1 MSIVIPL
8 GVTTPDTS
16 YSDMAAGSDPES
28 VEASPAVIEKNS
40 YSNHNYGSAQHH
52 GYRGL
57 PYADHNYGAPPPPT
71 PPASPP
77 AQTIIARVE
86 LNRLRCQR
94 YDDNSEDSD
103 SSSEDENIPWCH
115 CSLTQDGFII
125 TCENCRGLDRRKVI
139 RLQRRKQENVS
150 VGDSSA
156 TESGDEEV
164 SPSTVSYTATQHTPT
179 SITLTVNR
187 VKRTKAKKR
196 KRSTEKAKNAP
207 KAKKIKAFR
216 EGSRRSMRM
225 KNSLSEAHALDE
237 NTAEGWENRIRLWTD
252 QYEES
257 FANQYSADVQNLLE
271 LHRLTMKDSV
281 GKNVMLDTINKT
293 ELACN
298 NTILGSQMQLQL
310 GKVTRVQRHR
320 KILRAARDLT
330 PDILIIEYRGKVML
344 RQQFEVNGHFFK
356 RPYPFVLF
364 YSKFNE
370 VEMCVDA
377 RTFGNDARF
386 IRRSCA
392 PNAEVRHMIAD
403 GMIHLCIYAITNIP
417 KDNEVTIGFDYEYSS
432 CKYKVDCACHKGNQN
447 CPVQKHNQ
455 ESMESPVGAETRR
468 RKARRKEWE
477 MELELNQGS
486 DENNGQQQEGAAES
500 KDQPELPL
508 QNQAS
513 DSEEGPG
520 EGNRIKVEEE
530 NEESEMDE
538 QLRALAQNKLSREQ
552 RKMEAI
558 MQVFENLEKRKKRRE
573 QVVERTTSHPGGDA
587 NPETPTTDVEEVKL
601 EPAAEEAPSSGAR
614 TPQPVLAGVS
624 TRRTSQ
630 LGEQVSEKPAKPP
643 ASKPNKPRPKN
654 RFSRYRSSSAQRL
667 RRQRQASSQSEP
679 APVVAVDEGAAGT
692 MVTETTSTEGVSSS
706 GAPGV
711 EITTGTTVV
720 SQPNRTSVKY
730 PKTKRYLVSEWL
742 NDKVER
748 SDCPYDRPLRIT
760 TDPTVLATTLNM
772 LPGLSHSP
780 HICTTPKHYIR
791 FGSPFAPERR
801 RQRVVC
807 DGNYGSCKK
816 RWMKQAMDEAMVQLP
831 LTPNIGQETSP
842 IYHSNDNNNMPE
854 VLNDSHTSTELIA
867 PLKKRKTR
875 YLSDVSLSDLT
886 GPCSP
891 LSAPA
896 SVTDTVMSSPTI
908 MMPCTLFP
916 GEEDKKN
923 GYNTVY
929 SPLHSLAASR
939 CNTPLQFENIS
950 SPESS
955 PVHRPEPFSPEP
967 PLRADNDQSRT
978 GFSDLSLQA
987 DPDTSTLR
995 ITEGSLSDSAAQLP
1009 CSTSAFPS
1017 ESETGLTGKN
1027 SDGPSSLKNTEQAF
1041 RTEFNLIYACSPLNS
1056 NLRDLT
1062 PTHRLEG
1069 PYRGLENR
1077 TSYIS
1082 DRKSSQSERGFG
1094 EAVYMSPSGDSCF
1107 NRQSQGFLPETL
1119 QGSMSPQTDRQPLYS
1134 EGSTAPQQN
1143 PPQKKKVSLLE
1154 YRKRQQ
1160 EARESSSKSDSLSS
1174 DPSKA
1179 PSNMGTPTR
1188 RGSDGTCTQS
1198 ATNGDSTA
1206 ISRSSH
1212 RSSSPPSG
1220 FSSPVHPSVPQIE
1233 EVSPTDPGSN
1243 KNTTLSAAASN
1254 KSRNSM
1260 STRWMVPTS
1269 VERLREDRG
1278 MLERVLRRVEI
1289 GSMKRTGDER
1299 STLDRVLRRIET
1311 SSVDSVRDKDADS
1324 TDGEGSETH
1333 GLVRSKNSPIHSP
1346 QRYGHSPS
1354 RYNHQLLQAQ
1364 SDGVVPESHILPQ
1377 QSLSPY
1383 RTHSSSS
1390 VSVTLP
1396 QGHIYRSPSHAV
1408 GQSGSQHQIDS
1419 SLTTAPLSTLY
1430 SSPVHSTSVD
1440 TSVVQYVGNSGYYS
1454 GQQHS
1459 GSVLH
1464 TMSSTQQKTN
1474 SGCTPIAA
1482 SPLQSTTKNITDS
1495 TFTPAPSTINCT
1507 VSQTARPSQ
1516 SGSWT
1521 LSPTGSGQ
1529 PLHSAAKIPTASS
1542 SQHYRNTGIGQY
1554 QPPQVQSANVRTQS
1568 STY

>member
-320 KILRAARDLT
+320 KILRAARDLS

-455 ESMESPVGAETRR
+455 ESMEPPVGAETRR

-500 KDQPELPL
+500 KDQPELTL

-601 EPAAEEAPSSGAR
+601 EPATEEAPSSGAR
-614 TPQPVLAGVS
+614 TPQPVLSGVS

-692 MVTETTSTEGVSSS
+692 MVTETTSTEGVPSS

-711 EITTGTTVV
+711 ETTTGTTVV

-1009 CSTSAFPS
+1009 CSTSTFPS

-1206 ISRSSH
+1206 TSRSSH

-1243 KNTTLSAAASN
+1243 KNTTLSAAASS

-1354 RYNHQLLQAQ
+1354 RYNHQAQ

-1390 VSVTLP
+1390 VSVTVP

-1419 SLTTAPLSTLY
+1419 SLTTAPLSTHY

>member
-28 VEASPAVIEKNS
+28 VEASPAVAEKNN
-40 YSNHNYGSAQHH
+40 YPNHNYGSAQHH

-77 AQTIIARVE
+77 PQTIIARVE

-94 YDDNSEDSD
+94 YDDNSEDSE

-125 TCENCRGLDRRKVI
+125 ACENCRGLDRRKVI

-150 VGDSSA
+150 GGDSSA

-196 KRSTEKAKNAP
+196 KRSTEKARNAP
-207 KAKKIKAFR
+207 KVKKIKAFR

-271 LHRLTMKDSV
+271 LYRLTMKDSV
-281 GKNVMLDTINKT
+281 GKNVVLDTINKT

-330 PDILIIEYRGKVML
+330 PDTLIIEYRGKVML

-417 KDNEVTIGFDYEYSS
+417 KDSEVTIGFDYEYSS

-455 ESMESPVGAETRR
+455 GSMEPPVGAETRR

-477 MELELNQGS
+477 MESELNQAS
-486 DENNGQQQEGAAES
+486 DENSNQQQEEPAEP
-500 KDQPELPL
+500 KDQPELPA
-508 QNQAS
+508 QNPAS

-520 EGNRIKVEEE
+520 EGDRIKIEEE

-538 QLRALAQNKLSREQ
+538 QLRALAQSKLSREQ

-573 QVVERTTSHPGGDA
+573 QVDERSASQPGVDV

-601 EPAAEEAPSSGAR
+601 EPAAEEPPSSGANM
-614 TPQPVLAGVS
+614 PQLAGVN

-630 LGEQVSEKPAKPP
+630 LGEQAPEKPPKPP
-643 ASKPNKPRPKN
+643 ASKPTKPRPKN

-679 APVVAVDEGAAGT
+679 APVVAVEEGATASV
-692 MVTETTSTEGVSSS
+692 VTDPISTEGVASV

-711 EITTGTTVV
+711 ETISGSAIA
-720 SQPNRTSVKY
+720 SQPNRTNLKY
-730 PKTKRYLVSEWL
+730 PKTKRYLVTEWL
-742 NDKVER
+742 NDKIER

-791 FGSPFAPERR
+791 FGSPFTPERR

-816 RWMKQAMDEAMVQLP
+816 RWIKQAMDEAMVQSPHAPDKEPETPP
-831 LTPNIGQETSP
+831 LYQSCDS
-842 IYHSNDNNNMPE
+842 SNVPDIPDC
-854 VLNDSHTSTELIA
+854 VVASTELIT
-867 PLKKRKTR
+867 PLKKRKAR
-875 YLSDVSLSDLT
+875 YLSDVSVTDLP

-896 SVTDTVMSSPTI
+896 SVADTVMSSPTVI
-908 MMPCTLFP
+908 TPCTLFP
-916 GEEDKKN
+916 GEEETKN
-923 GYNTVY
+923 GYNVVY
-929 SPLHSLAASR
+929 SPLHSHAASR

-967 PLRADNDQSRT
+967 PLRAENDQSRT
-978 GFSDLSLQA
+978 GFSDISLHP
-987 DPDTSTLR
+987 DPDTTTLR
-995 ITEGSLSDSAAQLP
+995 VTAVTDGPLSDCAAQPP
-1009 CSTSAFPS
+1009 CSELTLPS
-1017 ESETGLTGKN
+1017 ETETGLTGRN
-1027 SDGPSSLKNTEQAF
+1027 GDSLSSLKNTEQTF

-1077 TSYIS
+1077 ANYINE
-1082 DRKSSQSERGFG
+1082 RKSSLSERGFG
-1094 EAVYMSPSGDSCF
+1094 ETVYMSPSGDSCF
-1107 NRQSQGFLPETL
+1107 NRQSQGLLPETL
-1119 QGSMSPQTDRQPLYS
+1119 QGAMSPQADRQPLYF
-1134 EGSTAPQQN
+1134 EGNTTPQQN

-1160 EARESSSKSDSLSS
+1160 EARESSSKSDGLCS
-1174 DPSKA
+1174 DPSKT
-1179 PSNMGTPTR
+1179 PNTMGTPTR
-1188 RGSDGTCTQS
+1188 RGSDGCSAQT

-1206 ISRSSH
+1206 TSRSSQ
-1212 RSSSPPSG
+1212 RSSSPSSG
-1220 FSSPVHPSVPQIE
+1220 FSSPVHSSMPQIE
-1233 EVSPTDPGSN
+1233 DVSPTDPASS
-1243 KNTTLSAAASN
+1243 KNAILSAAASN
-1254 KSRNSM
+1254 RSRD

-1269 VERLREDRG
+1269 VERLRENPG
-1278 MLERVLRRVEI
+1278 MLERVLRRAEI
-1289 GSMKRTGDER
+1289 GTMKRTGDER

-1311 SSVDSVRDKDADS
+1311 GAVDSGREKDAD
-1324 TDGEGSETH
+1324 TANGDGPETH
-1333 GLVRSKNSPIHSP
+1333 GTTRTKVSPIHSP

-1354 RYNHQLLQAQ
+1354 RYNHQL
-1364 SDGVVPESHILPQ
+1364 SISHW
-1377 QSLSPY
+1377 
-1383 RTHSSSS
+1383 
-1390 VSVTLP
+1390 
-1396 QGHIYRSPSHAV
+1396 
-1408 GQSGSQHQIDS
+1408 
-1419 SLTTAPLSTLY
+1419 
-1430 SSPVHSTSVD
+1430 
-1440 TSVVQYVGNSGYYS
+1440 
-1454 GQQHS
+1454 
-1459 GSVLH
+1459 
-1464 TMSSTQQKTN
+1464 
-1474 SGCTPIAA
+1474 A
-1482 SPLQSTTKNITDS
+1482 SPCAVFFFGCAMCMRRVCS
-1495 TFTPAPSTINCT
+1495 
-1507 VSQTARPSQ
+1507 
-1516 SGSWT
+1516 
-1521 LSPTGSGQ
+1521 
-1529 PLHSAAKIPTASS
+1529 
-1542 SQHYRNTGIGQY
+1542 
-1554 QPPQVQSANVRTQS
+1554 
-1568 STY
+1568 

>member
-28 VEASPAVIEKNS
+28 VEASPAVAEKNS
-40 YSNHNYGSAQHH
+40 YPNHNYGSAQHH

-77 AQTIIARVE
+77 PQTIIARVE

-94 YDDNSEDSD
+94 YDDNSEDSE

-125 TCENCRGLDRRKVI
+125 ACENCRGLDRRKVI

-150 VGDSSA
+150 GGDSSA

-196 KRSTEKAKNAP
+196 KRSTEKARNTP
-207 KAKKIKAFR
+207 KVKKIKAFR

-271 LHRLTMKDSV
+271 LYRLTMKDSV
-281 GKNVMLDTINKT
+281 GKNVVLDTINKT

-417 KDNEVTIGFDYEYSS
+417 KDSEVTIGFDYEYSS

-455 ESMESPVGAETRR
+455 GSMEPPVGAETRR

-477 MELELNQGS
+477 MESELNQAS
-486 DENNGQQQEGAAES
+486 DENSNQQQEEPAEP
-500 KDQPELPL
+500 KDQPELPA
-508 QNQAS
+508 QNPAS

-520 EGNRIKVEEE
+520 EGDQIKVEEE

-538 QLRALAQNKLSREQ
+538 QLRALAQSKLSREQ

-558 MQVFENLEKRKKRRE
+558 MQVFENLEKKKKTRE
-573 QVVERTTSHPGGDA
+573 QVVERSASQPGVDV

-601 EPAAEEAPSSGAR
+601 EPAAEEPPPSGEN
-614 TPQPVLAGVS
+614 TPQLAGVN

-630 LGEQVSEKPAKPP
+630 LGEQAPEKPPKPP
-643 ASKPNKPRPKN
+643 ASKPTKPRPKN

-679 APVVAVDEGAAGT
+679 APVVAVEEGATGT
-692 MVTETTSTEGVSSS
+692 VVTDAISTEGVASE

-711 EITTGTTVV
+711 ETISASAIA
-720 SQPNRTSVKY
+720 SQPNRTNLKY
-730 PKTKRYLVSEWL
+730 PKTKRYLVTEWL
-742 NDKVER
+742 NDKIER

-791 FGSPFAPERR
+791 FGSPFTPERR

-816 RWMKQAMDEAMVQLP
+816 RWIKQAMDEAMVQSPHSPDKEPETPP
-831 LTPNIGQETSP
+831 LYQSSDNSNIP
-842 IYHSNDNNNMPE
+842 DIP
-854 VLNDSHTSTELIA
+854 DSVVASTELIT
-867 PLKKRKTR
+867 PLKKRKAR
-875 YLSDVSLSDLT
+875 YLSDVSVTDLP

-896 SVTDTVMSSPTI
+896 SVADTVMSSPTVI
-908 MMPCTLFP
+908 TPCTLFP
-916 GEEDKKN
+916 GEEEKKN
-923 GYNTVY
+923 GYNVVY
-929 SPLHSLAASR
+929 SPLHSHAASR

-978 GFSDLSLQA
+978 SFSDLSLHP
-987 DPDTSTLR
+987 DPDTTTLR
-995 ITEGSLSDSAAQLP
+995 VTAVTDGPLSDCAAQPP
-1009 CSTSAFPS
+1009 CSALTLPS
-1017 ESETGLTGKN
+1017 ETETGLTGRN
-1027 SDGPSSLKNTEQAF
+1027 SDSPSSLKNTEQTF

-1077 TSYIS
+1077 ANYINE
-1082 DRKSSQSERGFG
+1082 RKSSLSERGFG
-1094 EAVYMSPSGDSCF
+1094 ETVYMSPSGDSCF
-1107 NRQSQGFLPETL
+1107 NRQSQGLLPETL
-1119 QGSMSPQTDRQPLYS
+1119 QGAMSPQADRQPLYF
-1134 EGSTAPQQN
+1134 EGNTTPQQN

-1160 EARESSSKSDSLSS
+1160 EARESSLCS
-1174 DPSKA
+1174 DPSKT
-1179 PSNMGTPTR
+1179 PNTMGTPTR
-1188 RGSDGTCTQS
+1188 RCSDGSSAQT

-1206 ISRSSH
+1206 MSLSSQ
-1212 RSSSPPSG
+1212 RSSSPSSG
-1220 FSSPVHPSVPQIE
+1220 FSSPVHSSMPQIE
-1233 EVSPTDPGSN
+1233 DVSPTDPASS
-1243 KNTTLSAAASN
+1243 KNATLSAAASN
-1254 KSRNSM
+1254 RSRDSM

-1269 VERLREDRG
+1269 VERLRENPG
-1278 MLERVLRRVEI
+1278 MLERVLRRAEI
-1289 GSMKRTGDER
+1289 GTMKRTGDER

-1311 SSVDSVRDKDADS
+1311 GALDSGREKDAD
-1324 TDGEGSETH
+1324 TANGDGPETH
-1333 GLVRSKNSPIHSP
+1333 GAARTKVSPIHSP

-1364 SDGVVPESHILPQ
+1364 SEGQPAEPHGLPQ
-1377 QSLSPY
+1377 QAMSPY

-1390 VSVTLP
+1390 VPMTHTP
-1396 QGHIYRSPSHAV
+1396 GHIYRSSSLPL
-1408 GQSGSQHQIDS
+1408 GQSGSQSQLDS
-1419 SLTTAPLSTLY
+1419 SLTTAAVSTLY
-1430 SSPVHSTSVD
+1430 SSPVHSASTD

-1459 GSVLH
+1459 ESVFH
-1464 TMSSTQQKTN
+1464 TLNSTQQMTN
-1474 SGCTPIAA
+1474 SVSTPSIAA
-1482 SPLQSTTKNITDS
+1482 SPLQSTTKSITTDS
-1495 TFTPAPSTINCT
+1495 TLTPNLSTINST
-1507 VSQTARPSQ
+1507 VSQTARPSP

-1521 LSPTGSGQ
+1521 LSSANSGQ
-1529 PLHSAAKIPTASS
+1529 PLHSGAKITTASS
-1542 SQHYRNTGIGQY
+1542 SQHYRNTGITQY
-1554 QPPQVQSANVRTQS
+1554 QPPQVQGANVRTQS

>member
-455 ESMESPVGAETRR
+455 ESMEPPVGAETRR

-486 DENNGQQQEGAAES
+486 DENNSQQQEGAAES

-538 QLRALAQNKLSREQ
+538 QLRALAQNKL
-552 RKMEAI
+552 
-558 MQVFENLEKRKKRRE
+558 
-573 QVVERTTSHPGGDA
+573 
-587 NPETPTTDVEEVKL
+587 
-601 EPAAEEAPSSGAR
+601 
-614 TPQPVLAGVS
+614 
-624 TRRTSQ
+624 
-630 LGEQVSEKPAKPP
+630 
-643 ASKPNKPRPKN
+643 
-654 RFSRYRSSSAQRL
+654 
-667 RRQRQASSQSEP
+667 
-679 APVVAVDEGAAGT
+679 
-692 MVTETTSTEGVSSS
+692 
-706 GAPGV
+706 
-711 EITTGTTVV
+711 
-720 SQPNRTSVKY
+720 
-730 PKTKRYLVSEWL
+730 YLVSEWL

-854 VLNDSHTSTELIA
+854 VLNDSHTSTELIT

-875 YLSDVSLSDLT
+875 YLSDVSLTDLT

-1009 CSTSAFPS
+1009 CSTSTFPS

-1027 SDGPSSLKNTEQAF
+1027 NDGPSSLKNTEQAF

-1077 TSYIS
+1077 TNYIS

-1134 EGSTAPQQN
+1134 EGSTTPQQN

-1160 EARESSSKSDSLSS
+1160 EARESSFKSDSLSS
-1174 DPSKA
+1174 DPSKT
-1179 PSNMGTPTR
+1179 PNNMGTPTR

-1198 ATNGDSTA
+1198 ATNGDTTA

-1333 GLVRSKNSPIHSP
+1333 GLVRIKNSPIHSP
-1346 QRYGHSPS
+1346 QRYSHSPS

-1364 SDGVVPESHILPQ
+1364 SDGVVPESHVLPQ

-1390 VSVTLP
+1390 VSATLT

-1440 TSVVQYVGNSGYYS
+1440 TSVVQYIGNSGYYS

-1464 TMSSTQQKTN
+1464 TMSNTQQKTN

-1529 PLHSAAKIPTASS
+1529 PLYSAAKIPTASS

-1554 QPPQVQSANVRTQS
+1554 QPPQVQSGNVRTQS

>member
-16 YSDMAAGSDPES
+16 YSDMAAGSDPEL
-28 VEASPAVIEKNS
+28 VEASPAVAEKNS
-40 YSNHNYGSAQHH
+40 YSNHNYGTAQHH

-77 AQTIIARVE
+77 PQTIIARVE

-103 SSSEDENIPWCH
+103 SSSEEENIPWCH

-125 TCENCRGLDRRKVI
+125 ACENCRGLDRRKVI

-150 VGDSSA
+150 GGDSSA

-187 VKRTKAKKR
+187 VKRAKAKKR
-196 KRSTEKAKNAP
+196 KRSTEKARNAP
-207 KAKKIKAFR
+207 KTKKIKAFR

-271 LHRLTMKDSV
+271 LYRLTMKDAV
-281 GKNVMLDTINKT
+281 GKNVVLDTINKT

-330 PDILIIEYRGKVML
+330 PGILIIEYRGKVML

-403 GMIHLCIYAITNIP
+403 GMIHLCIYAITNIS

-455 ESMESPVGAETRR
+455 GSVESPVGAETRR

-477 MELELNQGS
+477 MESELNQPS
-486 DENNGQQQEGAAES
+486 DENSNQQQEEPAES
-500 KDQPELPL
+500 KDQQELPV
-508 QNQAS
+508 QIPAS

-520 EGNRIKVEEE
+520 EGDRIKVEEE

-538 QLRALAQNKLSREQ
+538 QLRAIAQSKLSREQ

-573 QVVERTTSHPGGDA
+573 QVVERSASQPDIDV
-587 NPETPTTDVEEVKL
+587 NPEAPTTDVEEVKP
-601 EPAAEEAPSSGAR
+601 EPAAEEPPPSEAKP
-614 TPQPVLAGVS
+614 PQLAGVN

-630 LGEQVSEKPAKPP
+630 LGEQVPEKPAKPP
-643 ASKPNKPRPKN
+643 VSKPTKPRPKN

-667 RRQRQASSQSEP
+667 RRQRQASSQAEP
-679 APVVAVDEGAAGT
+679 APVVAVEEGATGAV
-692 MVTETTSTEGVSSS
+692 VTDSATAEGLTNV

-711 EITTGTTVV
+711 ETTSGTVIA
-720 SQPNRTSVKY
+720 SQTNRTNLKY
-730 PKTKRYLVSEWL
+730 PKTKRYLVTEWL

-748 SDCPYDRPLRIT
+748 SECPYDRPLRIT

-791 FGSPFAPERR
+791 FGSPFTPERR

-816 RWMKQAMDEAMVQLP
+816 RWIKQAMDEAMVQ
-831 LTPNIGQETSP
+831 TPHAPDKGQEMTPLYQS
-842 IYHSNDNNNMPE
+842 SDNSTVPD
-854 VLNDSHTSTELIA
+854 VRDSTIASVELIT
-867 PLKKRKTR
+867 PLKKRKAR
-875 YLSDVSLSDLT
+875 YLSDVSVTDLP

-896 SVTDTVMSSPTI
+896 SVTDTVMSSPTV
-908 MMPCTLFP
+908 MTPCTLFP
-916 GEEDKKN
+916 GEEEKKN
-923 GYNTVY
+923 GYNVIY
-929 SPLHSLAASR
+929 SPLHSHAASR
-939 CNTPLQFENIS
+939 CNTPLQF
-950 SPESS
+950 
-955 PVHRPEPFSPEP
+955 EP

-978 GFSDLSLQA
+978 GFSDLSLH
-987 DPDTSTLR
+987 PDLDTTLRVTAVTDGPLTDCAAQPPPSGLTFPTETEIGSTLR
-995 ITEGSLSDSAAQLP
+995 NG
-1009 CSTSAFPS
+1009 
-1017 ESETGLTGKN
+1017 
-1027 SDGPSSLKNTEQAF
+1027 DGPSVLKNSEQAF

-1077 TSYIS
+1077 ANYIS
-1082 DRKSSQSERGFG
+1082 DRKSSQPERGFG
-1094 EAVYMSPSGDSCF
+1094 ETVYMSPSGDSCF
-1107 NRQSQGFLPETL
+1107 NRQSQGLLSETM
-1119 QGSMSPQTDRQPLYS
+1119 QGAMSPQADRQPLYF
-1134 EGSTAPQQN
+1134 EGNAQMQQN

-1160 EARESSSKSDSLSS
+1160 EARESKSDSLSS
-1174 DPSKA
+1174 DPSKM
-1179 PSNMGTPTR
+1179 SSTVGTPTR
-1188 RGSDGTCTQS
+1188 RSSDGSS
-1198 ATNGDSTA
+1198 AQTAANSDSNA
-1206 ISRSSH
+1206 VSRSSH
-1212 RSSSPPSG
+1212 ISSSPPSG
-1220 FSSPVHPSVPQIE
+1220 FSSPVHPSMPQIE
-1233 EVSPTDPGSN
+1233 EVSPTDSGSG
-1243 KNTTLSAAASN
+1243 KNTAASSKN
-1254 KSRNSM
+1254 RDNM

-1269 VERLREDRG
+1269 VERLRENPG

-1289 GSMKRTGDER
+1289 GSMKRSGDDR

-1311 SSVDSVRDKDADS
+1311 GTVDSCREKDADS
-1324 TDGEGSETH
+1324 TNGDGQETH
-1333 GLVRSKNSPIHSP
+1333 GPARTKISPIHSP

-1364 SDGVVPESHILPQ
+1364 SEGHLSEPHVHPQ
-1377 QSLSPY
+1377 QNVSPY

-1390 VSVTLP
+1390 VSMAHT
-1396 QGHIYRSPSHAV
+1396 QGLIYRSSSHTS
-1408 GQSGSQHQIDS
+1408 GQSGSQNQLDS
-1419 SLTTAPLSTLY
+1419 NLMTTPLSALY
-1430 SSPVHSTSVD
+1430 SSPVHSASVD

-1459 GSVLH
+1459 GSVLQ
-1464 TMSSTQQKTN
+1464 TLNSTQQKTN
-1474 SGCTPIAA
+1474 SGSTSSTAA
-1482 SPLQSTTKNITDS
+1482 TPLQSTTKTITTDS
-1495 TFTPAPSTINCT
+1495 TLTSTLSTINST
-1507 VSQTARPSQ
+1507 ISQTARSSQ

-1521 LSPTGSGQ
+1521 LSSANSGQ
-1529 PLHSAAKIPTASS
+1529 PLHSGAKITTVSS
-1542 SQHYRNTGIGQY
+1542 SQHYRNTGITQY
-1554 QPPQVQSANVRTQS
+1554 QPPPVQGANVRTQS

>member
-28 VEASPAVIEKNS
+28 VEASPAVAEKNS
-40 YSNHNYGSAQHH
+40 YPNHNYGSAQHH

-77 AQTIIARVE
+77 PQTIIARVE

-94 YDDNSEDSD
+94 YDDNSEDSE

-125 TCENCRGLDRRKVI
+125 ACENCRGLDRRKVI

-150 VGDSSA
+150 GGDSSA

-196 KRSTEKAKNAP
+196 KRSTEKARNTP
-207 KAKKIKAFR
+207 KVKKIKAFR

-271 LHRLTMKDSV
+271 LYRLTMKDSV
-281 GKNVMLDTINKT
+281 GKNVVLDTINKT

-417 KDNEVTIGFDYEYSS
+417 KDSEVTIGFDYEYSS

-455 ESMESPVGAETRR
+455 GSMEPPVGAETRR

-477 MELELNQGS
+477 MESELNQAS
-486 DENNGQQQEGAAES
+486 DENSNQQQEEPAEP
-500 KDQPELPL
+500 KDQPELPA
-508 QNQAS
+508 QNPAS

-520 EGNRIKVEEE
+520 EGDQIKVEEE

-538 QLRALAQNKLSREQ
+538 QLRALAQS
-552 RKMEAI
+552 
-558 MQVFENLEKRKKRRE
+558 
-573 QVVERTTSHPGGDA
+573 
-587 NPETPTTDVEEVKL
+587 KL
-601 EPAAEEAPSSGAR
+601 EQAP
-614 TPQPVLAGVS
+614 
-624 TRRTSQ
+624 
-630 LGEQVSEKPAKPP
+630 EKPPKPP
-643 ASKPNKPRPKN
+643 ASKPTKPRPKN

-679 APVVAVDEGAAGT
+679 APVVAVEEGATGT
-692 MVTETTSTEGVSSS
+692 VVTDAISTEGVASE

-711 EITTGTTVV
+711 ETISASAIA
-720 SQPNRTSVKY
+720 SQPNRTNLKY
-730 PKTKRYLVSEWL
+730 PKTKRYLVTEWL
-742 NDKVER
+742 NDKIER

-791 FGSPFAPERR
+791 FGSPFTPERR

-816 RWMKQAMDEAMVQLP
+816 RWIKQAMDEAMVQSPHSPDKEPETPP
-831 LTPNIGQETSP
+831 LYQSSDNSNIP
-842 IYHSNDNNNMPE
+842 DIP
-854 VLNDSHTSTELIA
+854 DSVVASTELIT
-867 PLKKRKTR
+867 PLKKRKAR
-875 YLSDVSLSDLT
+875 YLSDVSVTDLP

-896 SVTDTVMSSPTI
+896 SVADTVMSSPTVI
-908 MMPCTLFP
+908 TPCTLFP
-916 GEEDKKN
+916 GEEEKKN
-923 GYNTVY
+923 GYNVVY
-929 SPLHSLAASR
+929 SPLHSHAASR

-978 GFSDLSLQA
+978 SFSDLSLHP
-987 DPDTSTLR
+987 DPDTTTLR
-995 ITEGSLSDSAAQLP
+995 VTAVTDGPLSDCAAQPP
-1009 CSTSAFPS
+1009 CSALTLPS
-1017 ESETGLTGKN
+1017 ETETGLTGRN
-1027 SDGPSSLKNTEQAF
+1027 SDSPSSLKNTEQTF

-1077 TSYIS
+1077 ANYINE
-1082 DRKSSQSERGFG
+1082 RKSSLSERGFG
-1094 EAVYMSPSGDSCF
+1094 ETVYMSPSGDSCF
-1107 NRQSQGFLPETL
+1107 NRQSQGLLPETL
-1119 QGSMSPQTDRQPLYS
+1119 QGAMSPQADRQPLYF
-1134 EGSTAPQQN
+1134 EGNTTPQQN

-1160 EARESSSKSDSLSS
+1160 EARESSLCS
-1174 DPSKA
+1174 DPSKT
-1179 PSNMGTPTR
+1179 PNTMGTPTR
-1188 RGSDGTCTQS
+1188 RCSDGSSAQT

-1206 ISRSSH
+1206 MSLSSQ
-1212 RSSSPPSG
+1212 RSSSPSSG
-1220 FSSPVHPSVPQIE
+1220 FSSPVHSSMPQIE
-1233 EVSPTDPGSN
+1233 DVSPTDPASS
-1243 KNTTLSAAASN
+1243 KNATLSAAASN
-1254 KSRNSM
+1254 RSRDSM

-1269 VERLREDRG
+1269 VERLRENPG
-1278 MLERVLRRVEI
+1278 MLERVLRRAEI
-1289 GSMKRTGDER
+1289 GTMKRTGDER

-1311 SSVDSVRDKDADS
+1311 GALDSGREKDAD
-1324 TDGEGSETH
+1324 TANGDGPETH
-1333 GLVRSKNSPIHSP
+1333 GAARTKVSPIHSP

-1364 SDGVVPESHILPQ
+1364 SEGQPAEPHGLPQ
-1377 QSLSPY
+1377 QAMSPY

-1390 VSVTLP
+1390 VPMTHTP
-1396 QGHIYRSPSHAV
+1396 GHIYRSSSLPL
-1408 GQSGSQHQIDS
+1408 GQSGSQSQLDS
-1419 SLTTAPLSTLY
+1419 SLTTAAVSTLY
-1430 SSPVHSTSVD
+1430 SSPVHSASTD

-1459 GSVLH
+1459 ESVFH
-1464 TMSSTQQKTN
+1464 TLNSTQQMTN
-1474 SGCTPIAA
+1474 SVSTPSIAA
-1482 SPLQSTTKNITDS
+1482 SPLQSTTKSITTDS
-1495 TFTPAPSTINCT
+1495 TLTPNLSTINST
-1507 VSQTARPSQ
+1507 VSQTARPSP

-1521 LSPTGSGQ
+1521 LSSANSGQ
-1529 PLHSAAKIPTASS
+1529 PLHSGAKITTASS
-1542 SQHYRNTGIGQY
+1542 SQHYRNTGITQY
-1554 QPPQVQSANVRTQS
+1554 QPPQVQGANVRTQS

>member
-16 YSDMAAGSDPES
+16 YSDMAAGSDPEL
-28 VEASPAVIEKNS
+28 VEASPAVAEKNS
-40 YSNHNYGSAQHH
+40 YSNHNYGTAQHH

-77 AQTIIARVE
+77 PQTIIARVE

-103 SSSEDENIPWCH
+103 SSSEEENIPWCH

-125 TCENCRGLDRRKVI
+125 ACENCRGLDRRKVI

-150 VGDSSA
+150 GGDSSA

-187 VKRTKAKKR
+187 VKRAKAKKR
-196 KRSTEKAKNAP
+196 KRSTEKARNAP
-207 KAKKIKAFR
+207 KTKKIKAFR

-271 LHRLTMKDSV
+271 LYRLTMKDAV
-281 GKNVMLDTINKT
+281 GKNVVLDTINKT

-330 PDILIIEYRGKVML
+330 PGILIIEYRGKVML

-455 ESMESPVGAETRR
+455 GSVESPVGAETRR

-477 MELELNQGS
+477 MESELNQPS
-486 DENNGQQQEGAAES
+486 DENSNQQQEEPAES
-500 KDQPELPL
+500 KDQQELPV
-508 QNQAS
+508 QIPAS

-520 EGNRIKVEEE
+520 EGDRIKVEEE

-538 QLRALAQNKLSREQ
+538 QLRAIAQSKLSREQ

-573 QVVERTTSHPGGDA
+573 QVVERSASQPDIDVNPDA
-587 NPETPTTDVEEVKL
+587 PTTDVEEVKP
-601 EPAAEEAPSSGAR
+601 EPAAEEPPPSEAKP
-614 TPQPVLAGVS
+614 PQLAGVN

-630 LGEQVSEKPAKPP
+630 LGEQVPEKPAKPP
-643 ASKPNKPRPKN
+643 ASKPTKPRPKN

-667 RRQRQASSQSEP
+667 RRQRQASSQAEP
-679 APVVAVDEGAAGT
+679 APVVAVEEGATGAV
-692 MVTETTSTEGVSSS
+692 VTDSVTAEGVTNV

-711 EITTGTTVV
+711 ETTSGTVIA
-720 SQPNRTSVKY
+720 SQTNRTNLKY
-730 PKTKRYLVSEWL
+730 PKTKRYLVTEWL

-748 SDCPYDRPLRIT
+748 SECPYDRPLRIT

-816 RWMKQAMDEAMVQLP
+816 RWIKQAMDEAMVQ
-831 LTPNIGQETSP
+831 TPHAPDKGQETTPLYQS
-842 IYHSNDNNNMPE
+842 SDNSTVPD
-854 VLNDSHTSTELIA
+854 VRDSTIASVELIT
-867 PLKKRKTR
+867 PLKKRKAR
-875 YLSDVSLSDLT
+875 YLSDVSVTDLP

-896 SVTDTVMSSPTI
+896 SVTDTVMSSPTV
-908 MMPCTLFP
+908 MTPCTLFP
-916 GEEDKKN
+916 GEEEKKN
-923 GYNTVY
+923 GYNVIY
-929 SPLHSLAASR
+929 SPLHSHAASR

-978 GFSDLSLQA
+978 GFSDLSLH
-987 DPDTSTLR
+987 PDLDTTLR
-995 ITEGSLSDSAAQLP
+995 VTAVTDGPLTDCAAQPPPSGL
-1009 CSTSAFPS
+1009 TFPS
-1017 ESETGLTGKN
+1017 ETEIGSTPRNG
-1027 SDGPSSLKNTEQAF
+1027 DGPSVLKNSEQAF

-1077 TSYIS
+1077 ANYIS

-1094 EAVYMSPSGDSCF
+1094 EPVYMSPSGDSCF
-1107 NRQSQGFLPETL
+1107 NRQSQGLLSETL
-1119 QGSMSPQTDRQPLYS
+1119 QGAMSPQADRQPLYF
-1134 EGSTAPQQN
+1134 EGNAQMQQN

-1160 EARESSSKSDSLSS
+1160 EARESKSDSLSS
-1174 DPSKA
+1174 DPSKM
-1179 PSNMGTPTR
+1179 SSTVGTPTR
-1188 RGSDGTCTQS
+1188 RSSDGSS
-1198 ATNGDSTA
+1198 AQTAANSDSNA
-1206 ISRSSH
+1206 VSRSSH

-1220 FSSPVHPSVPQIE
+1220 FSSPVHPSMPQIE
-1233 EVSPTDPGSN
+1233 EVSPTDSGSG
-1243 KNTTLSAAASN
+1243 KNAAASSKN
-1254 KSRNSM
+1254 RDNM

-1269 VERLREDRG
+1269 VERLRENPG

-1289 GSMKRTGDER
+1289 GSMKRSGDDR

-1311 SSVDSVRDKDADS
+1311 GTVDSCREKDADS
-1324 TDGEGSETH
+1324 TNGDGQETH
-1333 GLVRSKNSPIHSP
+1333 GPARTKISPIHSP

-1364 SDGVVPESHILPQ
+1364 SEGHPSEPHVHPQ
-1377 QSLSPY
+1377 QNVSPY

-1390 VSVTLP
+1390 VSMAHT
-1396 QGHIYRSPSHAV
+1396 QGLIYRSSSHTS
-1408 GQSGSQHQIDS
+1408 GQSGSQNQLDS
-1419 SLTTAPLSTLY
+1419 NLMTTPLSALY
-1430 SSPVHSTSVD
+1430 SSPVHSASVD

-1459 GSVLH
+1459 GSVLQ
-1464 TMSSTQQKTN
+1464 TLNSTQQKTN
-1474 SGCTPIAA
+1474 SGSTSSTAA
-1482 SPLQSTTKNITDS
+1482 TPLQSTTKTISTDS
-1495 TFTPAPSTINCT
+1495 TLTSTLSTINST
-1507 VSQTARPSQ
+1507 ISQTARSSQ

-1521 LSPTGSGQ
+1521 LSSANSGQ
-1529 PLHSAAKIPTASS
+1529 PLHSGAKITTVSS
-1542 SQHYRNTGIGQY
+1542 SQHYRNTGITQY
-1554 QPPQVQSANVRTQS
+1554 QPPPVQGANVRTQS

>member
-28 VEASPAVIEKNS
+28 VEASPAVAEKNN
-40 YSNHNYGSAQHH
+40 YPNHNYGSAQHH

-77 AQTIIARVE
+77 PQTIIARVE

-94 YDDNSEDSD
+94 YDDNSEDSE

-125 TCENCRGLDRRKVI
+125 ACENCRGLDRRKVI

-150 VGDSSA
+150 GGDSSA

-196 KRSTEKAKNAP
+196 KRSTEKARNAP
-207 KAKKIKAFR
+207 KVKKIKAFR

-271 LHRLTMKDSV
+271 LYRLTMKDSV
-281 GKNVMLDTINKT
+281 GKNVVLDTINKT

-330 PDILIIEYRGKVML
+330 PDTLIIEYRGKVML

-417 KDNEVTIGFDYEYSS
+417 KDSEVTIGFDYEYSS

-455 ESMESPVGAETRR
+455 GSMEPPVGAETRR

-477 MELELNQGS
+477 MESELNQAS
-486 DENNGQQQEGAAES
+486 DENSNQQQEEPAEP
-500 KDQPELPL
+500 KDQPELPA
-508 QNQAS
+508 QNPAS

-520 EGNRIKVEEE
+520 EGDRIKIEEE

-538 QLRALAQNKLSREQ
+538 QLRALAQS
-552 RKMEAI
+552 
-558 MQVFENLEKRKKRRE
+558 
-573 QVVERTTSHPGGDA
+573 
-587 NPETPTTDVEEVKL
+587 KL
-601 EPAAEEAPSSGAR
+601 EQAP
-614 TPQPVLAGVS
+614 
-624 TRRTSQ
+624 
-630 LGEQVSEKPAKPP
+630 EKPPKPP
-643 ASKPNKPRPKN
+643 ASKPTKPRPKN

-679 APVVAVDEGAAGT
+679 APVVAVEEGATASV
-692 MVTETTSTEGVSSS
+692 VTDPISTEGVASV

-711 EITTGTTVV
+711 ETISGSAIA
-720 SQPNRTSVKY
+720 SQPNRTNLKY
-730 PKTKRYLVSEWL
+730 PKTKRYLVTEWL
-742 NDKVER
+742 NDKIER

-791 FGSPFAPERR
+791 FGSPFTPERR

-816 RWMKQAMDEAMVQLP
+816 RWIKQAMDEAMVQSPHAPDKEPETPP
-831 LTPNIGQETSP
+831 LYQSCDS
-842 IYHSNDNNNMPE
+842 SNVPDIPDC
-854 VLNDSHTSTELIA
+854 VVASTELIT
-867 PLKKRKTR
+867 PLKKRKAR
-875 YLSDVSLSDLT
+875 YLSDVSVTDLP

-896 SVTDTVMSSPTI
+896 SVADTVMSSPTVI
-908 MMPCTLFP
+908 TPCTLFP
-916 GEEDKKN
+916 GEEETKN
-923 GYNTVY
+923 GYNVVY
-929 SPLHSLAASR
+929 SPLHSHAASR

-967 PLRADNDQSRT
+967 PLRAENDQSRT
-978 GFSDLSLQA
+978 GFSDISLHP
-987 DPDTSTLR
+987 DPDTTTLR
-995 ITEGSLSDSAAQLP
+995 VTAVTDGPLSDCAAQPP
-1009 CSTSAFPS
+1009 CSELTLPS
-1017 ESETGLTGKN
+1017 ETETGLTGRN
-1027 SDGPSSLKNTEQAF
+1027 GDSLSSLKNTEQTF

-1077 TSYIS
+1077 ANYINE
-1082 DRKSSQSERGFG
+1082 RKSSLSERGFG
-1094 EAVYMSPSGDSCF
+1094 ETVYMSPSGDSCF
-1107 NRQSQGFLPETL
+1107 NRQSQGLLPETL
-1119 QGSMSPQTDRQPLYS
+1119 QGAMSPQADRQPLYF
-1134 EGSTAPQQN
+1134 EGNTTPQQN

-1160 EARESSSKSDSLSS
+1160 EARESSSKSDGLCS
-1174 DPSKA
+1174 DPSKT
-1179 PSNMGTPTR
+1179 PNTMGTPTR
-1188 RGSDGTCTQS
+1188 RGSDGCSAQT

-1206 ISRSSH
+1206 TSRSSQ
-1212 RSSSPPSG
+1212 RSSSPSSG
-1220 FSSPVHPSVPQIE
+1220 FSSPVHSSMPQIE
-1233 EVSPTDPGSN
+1233 DVSPTDPASS
-1243 KNTTLSAAASN
+1243 KNAILSAAASN
-1254 KSRNSM
+1254 RSRD

-1269 VERLREDRG
+1269 VERLRENPG
-1278 MLERVLRRVEI
+1278 MLERVLRRAEI
-1289 GSMKRTGDER
+1289 GTMKRTGDER

-1311 SSVDSVRDKDADS
+1311 GAVDSGREKDAD
-1324 TDGEGSETH
+1324 TANGDGPETH
-1333 GLVRSKNSPIHSP
+1333 GTTRTKVSPIHSP

-1364 SDGVVPESHILPQ
+1364 SEGQPAEPHGLPQ
-1377 QSLSPY
+1377 QGMSPY
-1383 RTHSSSS
+1383 RSHSTSS
-1390 VSVTLP
+1390 VPMAHT
-1396 QGHIYRSPSHAV
+1396 QGHIYRSSSLPL
-1408 GQSGSQHQIDS
+1408 GQSGSQSQLDS
-1419 SLTTAPLSTLY
+1419 SLTTAPVSTLY

-1464 TMSSTQQKTN
+1464 TLNSTQQMTN
-1474 SGCTPIAA
+1474 SVSTPSTAA
-1482 SPLQSTTKNITDS
+1482 SPLQSTTKSITTDS
-1495 TFTPAPSTINCT
+1495 TLTPNLSTINSA
-1507 VSQTARPSQ
+1507 VSQTARPSP

-1521 LSPTGSGQ
+1521 LSSANSGQ
-1529 PLHSAAKIPTASS
+1529 PLHSGAKITTASS
-1542 SQHYRNTGIGQY
+1542 SQHYRNTGITQY
-1554 QPPQVQSANVRTQS
+1554 QPPQVQGANVRTQS